1 MNNIKKE
8 RIKKI
13 IDECDPIDLLPFA
26 PPDEYDYEINKIY
39 SVIEDKVNIEHQYLS
54 EIIYNVFKK
63 TFGEDVFL
71 NTIEDCMIVADSI
84 LQSIN

>member
-13 IDECDPIDLLPFA
+13 IDEWDPIDLLPFA

-54 EIIYNVFKK
+54 
-63 TFGEDVFL
+63 
-71 NTIEDCMIVADSI
+71 
-84 LQSIN
+84 

>member
-13 IDECDPIDLLPFA
+13 IDEWDPIDLLPFA

-39 SVIEDKVNIEHQYLS
+39 SVIEDKV
-54 EIIYNVFKK
+54 IIYNVFKK

>member
-13 IDECDPIDLLPFA
+13 IDEWDPIDLLPFA

-39 SVIEDKVNIEHQYLS
+39 SVIEDKVN
-54 EIIYNVFKK
+54 IYNVFKK

>member
-13 IDECDPIDLLPFA
+13 IDEWDPIDLLPFA

-71 NTIEDCMIVADSI
+71 ESELYKLLFCEALVRS
-84 LQSIN
+84 